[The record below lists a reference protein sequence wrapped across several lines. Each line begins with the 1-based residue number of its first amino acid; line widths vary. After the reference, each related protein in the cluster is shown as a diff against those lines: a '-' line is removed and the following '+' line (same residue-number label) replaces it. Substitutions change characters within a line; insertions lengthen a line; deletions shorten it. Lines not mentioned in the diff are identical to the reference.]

1 MNTICAVARTATS
14 SPFALARV
22 AGCVLVGSAIL
33 ASAALSEALIDDAV
47 IFLTMALLVLVFYL
61 QPCWAMG
68 TIEKC
73 CPPEVVWRLPT
84 KQARAALTI
93 DDIPLLKSPTSLE
106 EILDVLRQNGV
117 TATFFV
123 MSGFDLDAADGGME
137 NEAKLRCRD
146 LLKRAVDEGHEL
158 GNHMQFETPA
168 ISLTPEAFDKSFQHC
183 DALLAEIC
191 GGEQAWRA
199 RERRWFRPASALWS
213 KHILA
218 RAQEKGYTTV
228 ISNCYSHDIFEVTR
242 HINATYLAKR
252 ARPGAVIVV
261 HDRWHTA
268 ETLRKALPLIAKKGL
283 QLGTLSELQAVAD
296 AKASG
301 NGKKLE

>member
-1 MNTICAVARTATS
+1 MNTICSVAKTATS
-14 SPFALARV
+14 SRLAVARL
-22 AGCVLVGSAIL
+22 AGCVSVGSAIL
-33 ASAALSEALIDDAV
+33 GGAALSEVLIDDAV
-47 IFLTMALLVLVFYL
+47 IFLAVALFAFVFYL

-93 DDIPLLKSPTSLE
+93 DDIPLLKSPTSFE
-106 EILDVLRQNGV
+106 EILGVLRENGV
-117 TATFFV
+117 TATFFI
-123 MSGFDLDAADGGME
+123 MSGFDLDPADGGME
-137 NEAKLRCRD
+137 NEERRRCRD
-146 LLKRAVDEGHEL
+146 LLKRAFDEGHEL

-191 GGEQAWRA
+191 GGEKAWRA
-199 RERRWFRPASALWS
+199 RERRWFRPASALWNQ
-213 KHILA
+213 HILA
-218 RAQEKGYTTV
+218 RAREKGYTTV
-228 ISNCYSHDIFEVTR
+228 ISNCYSHDIFSVTR
-242 HINATYLAKR
+242 HINAHYLEKR
-252 ARPGAVIVV
+252 ARPGAVIIV

-283 QLGTLSELQAVAD
+283 QLGTLSELQAFAD
-296 AKASG
+296 AEASG
-301 NGKKLE
+301 NGKKLD

>member
-14 SPFALARV
+14 TPIAVARLAGYLSVSSALL
-22 AGCVLVGSAIL
+22 AG
-33 ASAALSEALIDDAV
+33 AALSEALIDDALILSAV
-47 IFLTMALLVLVFYL
+47 ALFAFVFYL

-68 TIEKC
+68 AVEKL

-93 DDIPLLKSPTSLE
+93 DDIPLLNSPTSFE
-106 EILDVLRQNGV
+106 EILNVLRENRV

-123 MSGFDLDAADGGME
+123 MSGFDLDPADGGME
-137 NEAKLRCRD
+137 NEARLRCRE
-146 LLKRAVDEGHEL
+146 LLKRAVAEGHEL

-168 ISLTPEAFDKSFQHC
+168 IAMTTEAFDKSFHHC

-191 GGEQAWRA
+191 GEKAWRA
-199 RERRWFRPASALWS
+199 RARRWFRPASALWS
-213 KHILA
+213 QHILA
-218 RAQEKGYTTV
+218 RARENGYTTV
-228 ISNCYSHDIFEVTR
+228 ISNCYPHDVASVTR
-242 HINATYLAKR
+242 HINAAYLARR

-268 ETLRKALPLIAKKGL
+268 ETLRKALPLIANKGL
-283 QLGTLSELQAVAD
+283 QLCTLSELQAVVD
-296 AKASG
+296 AEASKHV
-301 NGKKLE
+301 KKLD